1 MSVARESQL
10 PAGVE
15 LERYRVESLL
25 ALGGMSE
32 VYVARDN
39 ILGRRVALK
48 VLRDPDRDRVQRFI
62 REAEAASSLDHPAI
76 VAVHDSGTAE
86 IGEETVRYLAMELV
100 DGQTLAAWAK
110 ATRDRR
116 RRLEVMAG
124 VADGLAR
131 AHGHGI
137 IHRDLKPDNIM
148 VARGGYPKILDFG
161 VAKLTERA
169 ASDDD
174 TAADA
179 LLGTVAYMSPEQ
191 AERRVVDRRSDIFSF
206 GAVLYEVMCDTPA
219 FKRATT
225 VDTLHAIAHEM
236 PPFDRLEPALARIVR
251 RCLAKSPEE
260 RYDSMHDVALDLR
273 ELAQAAVEVKRR
285 TTMRILVPLLLVV
298 VAFSSWMSL
307 RESRA
312 AAEMEPAPPAP
323 PAMTMERLTNNGKTF
338 TGAVSPDGRFVV
350 YGVRDGETQTLWI
363 KQIATN
369 TAARLRP
376 AERVYYGR
384 VMFAPDGNYIYYS
397 AAVHQEPNVFDL
409 YRVPA
414 IGGEPQKLAAD
425 MEGGFAV
432 SPDGKEIA
440 FRRFNAFVRDSV
452 VFLYSVEQRS
462 ERELLRKKY
471 PDMLEPVSWIP
482 KTNELAMVWYRP
494 TPRVSITFLAHDV
507 VLQKQRAITTPE
519 WRRVVEARGMGSYLW
534 LPDGSGSVATVSIE
548 RQAPQIWWA
557 PAGGAPLKITADVSS
572 YSDVTVTADSSTL
585 VAVRADASSN
595 LWIAPVGASAGEGRP
610 RALTTGAGNRYGNGG
625 LAWTKEGIVF
635 TNIGSDGPRL
645 NLVDANGT
653 IDDLGSAISAWMPS
667 VSADGTRLTYM
678 SDHAGGGVNVWV
690 ADTNG
695 ARATQVT
702 RTDRVASPQ
711 FLPDGKSLLFVWGS
725 REQTLWRTSLD
736 GKEMVQLTTAPTFN
750 PTLSRDGKWILC
762 RLRSNDGKNPL
773 WRTTLLTSEGKFVRE
788 LPIPRF
794 GNGPIFRWLPDGRI
808 AYVDFKDGVSNIW
821 AIDREGKDPRQ
832 LTFFEEGSIYA
843 FTVSPDGRS
852 LALSRGDPVSDLV
865 LIRHF
870 R

>member
-1 MSVARESQL
+1 MSVARESHL
-10 PAGVE
+10 PAGLE

-32 VYVARDN
+32 VYVAKDN
-39 ILGRRVALK
+39 VLGRRVALK

-62 REAEAASSLDHPAI
+62 REAEAASSLNHPAI

-86 IGEETVRYLAMELV
+86 IGAETVRYLAMELV

-110 ATRDRR
+110 TTRDRR
-116 RRLEVMAG
+116 RRLDVMAG
-124 VADGLAR
+124 VAEGLAR

-169 ASDDD
+169 ASSDD

-206 GAVLYEVMCDTPA
+206 GAVLYEVMSDAPA
-219 FKRATT
+219 FKRSTT

-236 PPFDRLEPALARIVR
+236 PTFDHLEPALARIVR
-251 RCLAKSPEE
+251 RCLAKTPEE

-273 ELAQAAVEVKRR
+273 ELAQAAVEVRQR
-285 TTMRILVPLLLVV
+285 TMLRVLVPILLAVIAL
-298 VAFSSWMSL
+298 ATWMSI
-307 RESRA
+307 RESREA
-312 AAEMEPAPPAP
+312 VEREAPPPAA
-323 PAMTMERLTNNGKTF
+323 PAMSMERLTNNGRTF

-350 YGVRDGETQTLWI
+350 YGVRDAGTQTLWI

-369 TAARLRP
+369 TAVRLRP
-376 AERVYYGR
+376 AEQVYYSR
-384 VMFAPDGNYIYYS
+384 VMFNPDGSYIYYS
-397 AAVHQEPNVFDL
+397 AAAHAEPNVFDL

-414 IGGEPQKLAAD
+414 IGGEPQKIAAD
-425 MEGGFAV
+425 MEGGFTV

-440 FRRFNAFVRDSV
+440 YRRFNAFIRDSV
-452 VFLYSVEQRS
+452 VFLYSVEQRT

-471 PDMLEPVSWIP
+471 PDMIEPVSWIP
-482 KTNELAMVWYRP
+482 KTNELALVWYRP
-494 TPRVSITFLAHDV
+494 TPRVRITFLAYDV
-507 VLQKQRAITTPE
+507 PLQKQRVIGTPE

-534 LPDGSGSVATVSIE
+534 LPDGSGSVATVSIQ

-585 VAVRADASSN
+585 VAVRADASAN
-595 LWIAPVGASAGEGRP
+595 VWIAPVGEGRP
-610 RALTTGAGNRYGNGG
+610 RALTTGAGNRFGTGG
-625 LAWTKEGIVF
+625 VAWTKDGILF
-635 TNIGSDGPRL
+635 TNVGVDGPRL
-645 NLVDANGT
+645 NRVDPTSSAV
-653 IDDLGSAISAWMPS
+653 DDLGDRVSAWMPS

-678 SDHAGGGVNVWV
+678 SDHAGGGINVWI
-690 ADTNG
+690 AGPDG
-695 ARATQVT
+695 ARPTQVT
-702 RTDRVASPQ
+702 RTERVTSPQ
-711 FLPDGKSLLFVWGS
+711 FFPDGRSLLFVWSS

-736 GKEMVQLTTAPTFN
+736 GKEMVQLTHAPTFN
-750 PTLSRDGKWILC
+750 PVVSGDGKWILC
-762 RLRSNDGKNPL
+762 RLRSNDGKSPL
-773 WRTTLLTSEGKFVRE
+773 WRTTLLTAEGKFVRE
-788 LPIPRF
+788 LPMPRF

-821 AIDREGKDPRQ
+821 ACDREGNDPRQ

-843 FTVSPDGRS
+843 FDVAPDGRS

-865 LIRHF
+865 LIRGF